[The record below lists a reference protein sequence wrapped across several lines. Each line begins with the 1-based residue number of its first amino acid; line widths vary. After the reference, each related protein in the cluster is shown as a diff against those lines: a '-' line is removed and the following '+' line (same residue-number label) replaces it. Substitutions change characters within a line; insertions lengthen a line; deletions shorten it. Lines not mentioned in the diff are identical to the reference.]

1 VTDRAL
7 RLRRNPGFRRFWAA
21 STISDV
27 GTQVGA
33 VAIGVLVVADLG
45 GTATDVGLV
54 QSAGVAPYLAV
65 GLFAGVLADR
75 MRRKPLLVGTDLG
88 RALVLACVPLL
99 AVTGIL
105 DVPVL
110 AALMVAFGLLSVLNA
125 AAHQSFLPRLL
136 PRELLPRA
144 NPRLEQSAA
153 VAQTTGRLLGGGLV
167 AAIGAPLTVLVD
179 AASYAVSGLLT
190 AATPVRDTRPQRASR
205 SVLADLAEGT
215 RWVYRHTTLAPL
227 VMASAW
233 ERRGRLSLPTG
244 RRSPRTGC
252 RAG

>member
-1 VTDRAL
+1 MTDRAL
-7 RLRRNPGFRRFWAA
+7 RLRRNAGFRRFWAA
-21 STISDV
+21 STISDF

-144 NPRLEQSAA
+144 NARLEQSVGLGAEGPIELAYRQAVTPDRLQGRMNATMRSFNRAA
-153 VAQTTGRLLGGGLV
+153 VV
-167 AAIGAPLTVLVD
+167 VGAPLGGLFADAVGLRPALWLGAAGIGAAGVLL
-179 AASYAVSGLLT
+179 AASGFRT
-190 AATPVRDTRPQRASR
+190 ASHD
-205 SVLADLAEGT
+205 DE
-215 RWVYRHTTLAPL
+215 AP
-227 VMASAW
+227 
-233 ERRGRLSLPTG
+233 
-244 RRSPRTGC
+244 
-252 RAG
+252 